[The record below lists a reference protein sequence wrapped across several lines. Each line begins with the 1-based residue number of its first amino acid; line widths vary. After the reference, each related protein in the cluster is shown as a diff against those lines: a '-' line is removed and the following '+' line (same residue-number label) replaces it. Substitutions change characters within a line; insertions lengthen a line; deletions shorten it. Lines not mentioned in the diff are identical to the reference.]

1 MHHNVANETICT
13 RRAIL
18 VQAVIFSLLVLV
30 LTPAC
35 SAFLPKSQTA
45 LAYRTTDRAFAQNA
59 FFIPPKRTSFLSLAM
74 GVEQVFGSLGGTL
87 AACSTPSTALSKL
100 TQIGTNTPPVA
111 YFSALFLAGFGVP
124 FSEDLLCVFAGTL
137 LPTLSGSARLRLI
150 LALYA
155 GVVVSDLVTFSI
167 GRLMRNGIFEPFR
180 KKLNLNDT
188 IVFSKDA
195 AAKRTTKRRKREA
208 VREKLEKAHDYVG
221 FVARLSVGFRPP
233 MMLLAGF
240 YGKVSFGKFALGT
253 SLGAV
258 VSLTAQLLLGYSM
271 TPGGIASLDFSLAI
285 VPLSVVICILLLR
298 QFVTRRETFA
308 EDS

>member
-111 YFSALFLAGFGVP
+111 YFSALFLAGFGGRKHWCFWLL
-124 FSEDLLCVFAGTL
+124 FSDSRHRQIH
-137 LPTLSGSARLRLI
+137 LPTLFARFHI
-150 LALYA
+150 EQ
-155 GVVVSDLVTFSI
+155 T
-167 GRLMRNGIFEPFR
+167 
-180 KKLNLNDT
+180 
-188 IVFSKDA
+188 
-195 AAKRTTKRRKREA
+195 
-208 VREKLEKAHDYVG
+208 
-221 FVARLSVGFRPP
+221 
-233 MMLLAGF
+233 
-240 YGKVSFGKFALGT
+240 
-253 SLGAV
+253 
-258 VSLTAQLLLGYSM
+258 
-271 TPGGIASLDFSLAI
+271 
-285 VPLSVVICILLLR
+285 
-298 QFVTRRETFA
+298 
-308 EDS
+308 